1 MLHKKSNNNLMVKAL
16 ATSVMAA
23 AVVIPVATENVQ
35 AAPVI
40 KTTFKDVT
48 KSHWAYESIKQVAEK
63 GLVTGYEDGTYKPSA
78 QVTRAEFATFL
89 SRVFDSSERTT
100 ASFNDVPGTHWANDA
115 IQEGLA
121 LGFMKVE
128 DFANNKF
135 EPNKPMTRGE
145 MSRWLAN
152 CLAHENA
159 DYDKAIEE
167 MANSTL
173 TLIPIPEFYKGGVN
187 KKDLPYIGVALG
199 TGLLSGYEDFTFK
212 PNGNTTRAEV
222 ATILIRFME
231 AMKKAPS
238 DFIGL
243 QELREVANTGTNIL
257 TLTNYE
263 KARFNDDNSFWYSF
277 TEKAAKEK
285 NMRLEEYVKSVFG
298 EAYKLPVAGE
308 AVGGFED
315 VLGKPYTLGNKR
327 AINTIERAIFV
338 DTRGSQAKG
347 IYKDMFFYTNPKPNL
362 DGEILNRNLY
372 HIYYEYTTTPSQ
384 NTTLQSMVNG
394 SIRGQVGDQIVNL
407 VKAEQFGIMTPP
419 TKYESYYREV
429 EKGVFKKITNDF
441 FTKGKTV
448 RYWAVQIAGSQRIDD
463 PSSFYDKITGT
474 TDDGSRYS
482 YEILK

>member
-1 MLHKKSNNNLMVKAL
+1 MLHKKSSRKNLMVKAL
-16 ATSVMAA
+16 AASVMTA
-23 AVVIPVATENVQ
+23 AVVIPVATENVE
-35 AAPVI
+35 AAPVT

-48 KSHWAYESIKQVAEK
+48 KSHWAYEFIKQVAEK
-63 GLVTGYEDGTYKPSA
+63 GLVTGYSDGTYKPSA

-89 SRVFDSSERTT
+89 SRVFDSEDRTT
-100 ASFNDVPGTHWANDA
+100 AKFTDVGSHWAIDA

-121 LGFMKVE
+121 VGFIQE
-128 DFANNKF
+128 RDYANNKF

-152 CLAHENA
+152 GLAHANA
-159 DYDKAIEE
+159 DYGKAIEE
-167 MANSTL
+167 MANSSL

-199 TGLLSGYEDFTFK
+199 IGLLSGYEDFTFK

-222 ATILIRFME
+222 ATILIRFKD
-231 AMKKAPS
+231 AMGKAPS
-238 DFIGL
+238 DFTGL

-263 KARFNDDNSFWYSF
+263 KVLHDDDNSFWYSF
-277 TEKAAKEK
+277 TEKSAKEK
-285 NMRLEEYVKSVFG
+285 NMSLEEYVKSVFG

-327 AINTIERAIFV
+327 AVNTIERAIFV

-347 IYKDMFFYTNPKPNL
+347 IYKDMFFNPNADKKIMT
-362 DGEILNRNLY
+362 EELNRNY
-372 HIYYEYTTTPSQ
+372 YSVYYEYTTTPNQ
-384 NTTLQSMVNG
+384 NTTLNSMVNG
-394 SIRGQVGDQIVNL
+394 SIKGQVGDLLVNS
-407 VKAEQFGIMTPP
+407 VKAEQFGITTPR
-419 TKYESYYREV
+419 TIIGWYYEEV
-429 EKGVFKKITNDF
+429 EKHVFKKITDDF

-448 RYWAVQIAGSQRIDD
+448 RYWAVQFAKSQATDEFAFNDMLSGS
-463 PSSFYDKITGT
+463 
-474 TDDGSRYS
+474 TDDGSRYL
-482 YEILK
+482 YKIKE